1 MQELVYVTEE
11 YVDQLVFMPQ
21 NRKDWADR
29 GRQEV

>member
-21 NRKDWADR
+21 NRKD
-29 GRQEV
+29 

>member
-21 NRKDWADR
+21 NRKAELIE
-29 GRQEV
+29 GGKK